1 MRMHSPNRRQLA
13 AQAHAALL
21 SSVPVITASGVVLP
35 CCALPSMLCQAQARS
50 SRYRLW
56 EEQELIDLCS
66 SVGLEG
72 YKRIRS
78 FRYIMFTAKKPD
90 GLYL

>member
-1 MRMHSPNRRQLA
+1 MTVAECGRVSGWCC
-13 AQAHAALL
+13 
-21 SSVPVITASGVVLP
+21 VGVVRPHAPPTHSSTLCCHVSCLYTHSLP
-35 CCALPSMLCQAQARS
+35 PPPAQAQARS

-56 EEQELIDLCS
+56 EEQELIDLCG

-78 FRYIMFTAKKPD
+78 FRFIMYTARKPD
-90 GLYL
+90 

>member
-1 MRMHSPNRRQLA
+1 
-13 AQAHAALL
+13 
-21 SSVPVITASGVVLP
+21 
-35 CCALPSMLCQAQARS
+35 MLRTPLCCQAQARS

-78 FRYIMFTAKKPD
+78 YRYIMFYGRKPD